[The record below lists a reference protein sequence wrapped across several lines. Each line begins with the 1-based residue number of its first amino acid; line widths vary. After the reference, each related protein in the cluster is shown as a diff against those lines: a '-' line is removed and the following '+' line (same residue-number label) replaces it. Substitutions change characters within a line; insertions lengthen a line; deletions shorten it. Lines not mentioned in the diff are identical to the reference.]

1 MNLSIDGVEFSIRKI
16 RVGEMLPLLP
26 RLATDQANVQR
37 DMVAMCVMVNG
48 SPIGEKLVNEM
59 DWDVYTELSQAVLKQ
74 NGFPGEEVEK
84 G

>member
-1 MNLSIDGVEFSIRKI
+1 M
-16 RVGEMLPLLP
+16 
-26 RLATDQANVQR
+26 QR